1 MLALINKDEILDLV
15 TLRDYETKI
24 GENILTGSVSELA
37 KKGVKFV
44 LFGAEESIGPR
55 ANFGNSGSE
64 NAWKSFLN
72 AFLNTQENPFI
83 DVSKVGVLGSFKFE
97 MEIDE
102 INSLREQTKNIDK
115 ELEAVIED
123 IVNHKM
129 IPILIG
135 GGHNN
140 AYPLL
145 KGSANAF
152 GHALNAINCDPH
164 ADFRPLEG
172 RHSGNGFSYAM
183 NEGALN
189 RYFIL
194 GLHQNYN
201 GKSIYKMFEEA
212 NRDEIKVSWTY
223 FDNWIYGKSTMEHDL
238 EIGIQFVNDTNVGLE
253 LDMDA
258 IAYMPSSASGP
269 SGIQLNEARIYICK
283 CAANLNVAYLHLP
296 EAGPCNKSENKMV
309 GKSLAYLVID
319 FIKNKGLNN

>member
-64 NAWKSFLN
+64 NAWNSFLN

-83 DVSKVGVLGSFKFE
+83 DVSKIGVLGSFKFE

-189 RYFIL
+189 RYFVL

-212 NRDEIKVSWTY
+212 NKDEIKVS
-223 FDNWIYGKSTMEHDL
+223 
-238 EIGIQFVNDTNVGLE
+238 
-253 LDMDA
+253 
-258 IAYMPSSASGP
+258 
-269 SGIQLNEARIYICK
+269 
-283 CAANLNVAYLHLP
+283 
-296 EAGPCNKSENKMV
+296 
-309 GKSLAYLVID
+309 
-319 FIKNKGLNN
+319 